1 MTVELGGC
9 CIEGIGPGG
18 GTGEPGNCLTD
29 YQTESDD
36 GPFSTSNNT
45 PTATGIV
52 LTTPVGF
59 VGGHYRFS
67 MSYVIQAS
75 ELDEFRVDV
84 GLNGA
89 PPVNSIFHKPHAELV
104 HDDDDGESYVYA
116 RTECLVSVPAG
127 VNTFEVYLW
136 TANSDTQT
144 IRDVL
149 LEIWGV

>member
-18 GTGEPGNCLTD
+18 GAGPPGNCLED

-36 GPFSTSNNT
+36 GPVTTTNTT

-52 LTTPVGF
+52 LTTGVGF
-59 VGGHYRFS
+59 AGGHYRFG
-67 MSYVIQAS
+67 MSYVINAS
-75 ELDEFRVDV
+75 EFDPFFVDV

-89 PPVNSIFHKPHAELV
+89 PPGSSIFQLPHDELV
-104 HDDDDGESYVYA
+104 ADDDDGERYVYG
-116 RTECLVSVPAG
+116 RSECLVSVPAG
-127 VNTFEVYLW
+127 VNTFEVYIW
-136 TANSDTQT
+136 TDPGGTVT